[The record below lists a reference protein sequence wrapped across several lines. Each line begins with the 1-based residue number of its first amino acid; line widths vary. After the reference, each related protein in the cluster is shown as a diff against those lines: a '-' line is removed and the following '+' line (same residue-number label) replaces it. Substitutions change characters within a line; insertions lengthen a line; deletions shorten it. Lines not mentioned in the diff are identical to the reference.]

1 MKSVIAA
8 LRALQDVDHTRIDL
22 EKERQAITDRVAELA
37 SILNEME
44 RELAEK
50 HDKLKEAERWYKEK
64 ERELKDDNEKIKRA
78 QTRLNALTKA
88 KEYAAVQREIELLR
102 RSNAI
107 KEEEILKL
115 LGVIDEFRA
124 AVDEDGKKFQD
135 LRGELETEKL
145 TTTERVAELDRRLAE
160 LGLEHGQYEK
170 DIPTEYLRRYHRIQS
185 AWQGMAVVP
194 VNGKG
199 SCGGCHRA
207 LPPQL
212 YNILLR
218 QQTLESCP
226 YCNRFVY
233 VPCEPENGAHAG

>member
-8 LRALQDVDHTRIDL
+8 LRALQDVDHTRIEL
-22 EKERQAITDRVAELA
+22 EKERRSITDRVAELA

-102 RSNAI
+102 RSNTI

-115 LGVIDEFRA
+115 LAVIDEFRL
-124 AVDEDGKKFQD
+124 AVEEDGKKFQD
-135 LRGELETEKL
+135 LRGELETERL
-145 TTTERVAELDRRLAE
+145 TTSERVKELDERLGI
-160 LGLEHGQYEK
+160 LSKEHGVYEK
-170 DIPTEYLRRYHRIQS
+170 GIPPEFLRRYYRIQS

-194 VNGKG
+194 VNAKG

-207 LPPQL
+207 IPPQL

-233 VPCEPENGAHAG
+233 VGVEVENGTHVG